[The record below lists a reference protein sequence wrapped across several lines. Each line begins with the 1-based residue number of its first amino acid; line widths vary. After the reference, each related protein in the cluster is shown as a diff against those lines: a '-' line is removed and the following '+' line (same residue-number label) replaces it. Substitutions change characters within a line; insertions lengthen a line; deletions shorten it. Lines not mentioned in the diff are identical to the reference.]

1 MAKYIAD
8 IPDTYVVKDGYVNI
22 PFSFADS
29 GDYMV
34 ETNIKVEPYDD
45 EVDDE
50 VKIGDELALI
60 QNPRIKVCVTH
71 LYDDDTFSGITVTN
85 ARFCCELGE
94 TYSKNCIKFWKK
106 TGKHYPEIAKMFH
119 DLEKEQNGES

>member
-8 IPDTYVVKDGYVNI
+8 IPDTYVVKDGYVSI
-22 PFSFADS
+22 PFSLADS
-29 GDYMV
+29 SDYMV
-34 ETNIKVEPYDD
+34 ETNIKVEPYS
-45 EVDDE
+45 EE

-60 QNPRIKVCVTH
+60 QNPIIKVCVTH
-71 LYDDDTFSGITVTN
+71 LYDGGDFSGIAVTN
-85 ARFCCELGE
+85 ARLYCKLGE
-94 TYSKNCIKFWKK
+94 TYSKSCIKYWKK

>member
-8 IPDTYVVKDGYVNI
+8 IPDTYVVKGGYVNI

-50 VKIGDELALI
+50 VKIGDEMEI
-60 QNPRIKVCVTH
+60 INHPVVKVCVTS
-71 LYDDDTFSGITVTN
+71 LYDDGTFTGFAIKDVPL
-85 ARFCCELGE
+85 CCKRGE
-94 TYSKNCIKFWKK
+94 AYSKAKLEYWEK
-106 TGKHYPEIAKMFH
+106 TGKHYPEIAKLFG
-119 DLEKEQNGES
+119 DLEKQDGEG